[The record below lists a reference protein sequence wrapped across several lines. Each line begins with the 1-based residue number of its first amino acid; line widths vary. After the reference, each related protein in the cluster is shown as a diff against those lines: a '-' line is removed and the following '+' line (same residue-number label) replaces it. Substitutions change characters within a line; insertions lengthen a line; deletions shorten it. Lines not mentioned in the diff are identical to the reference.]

1 VNQELYERAIGRL
14 RVCVRVLSAVLLAL
28 VARSVID
35 GANPAIVLA
44 EALIALL
51 LLASGALWRY
61 GRRLEPHVS
70 TSRTTTPA
78 GDRPR

>member
-1 VNQELYERAIGRL
+1 
-14 RVCVRVLSAVLLAL
+14 VRVLSAVLLAL

-35 GANPAIVLA
+35 GPNLAVVLT

-61 GRRLEPHVS
+61 ARRLEPHAS
-70 TSRTTTPA
+70 ASRTTTPTA
-78 GDRPR
+78 RRETRIATANRHEPSGTP